1 MEYIGFD
8 FIYLPFCSAQLDK
21 ALHILDSKKA
31 EYLEKWYSI
40 YVGGLLLLNKR
51 VLNKLNSYSR
61 KLKST
66 LSDIQKDYNNNNLIV
81 QVNITN

>member
-8 FIYLPFCSAQLDK
+8 FIYLPFCSAELDK

-40 YVGGLLLLNKR
+40 YMLV
-51 VLNKLNSYSR
+51 VY
-61 KLKST
+61 
-66 LSDIQKDYNNNNLIV
+66 YNNKFNNLIV
-81 QVNITN
+81 YYVNITN